1 MRLALPLLIAFA
13 VAAPL
18 PAQPAA
24 APAKSAPRAAP
35 VSKWVNTVTATP
47 QGILIGNPA
56 ARIKLIEF
64 ASYSCNH
71 CKTFHDVG
79 LPALKAK
86 YIATGNVSLE
96 LRSFVRNAPDFAASL
111 MVACQPP
118 RAALAFA
125 DKLFADQAAWFGK
138 FVDLSPEDN
147 QAVAALPQEQQP
159 AALAQRAG
167 LDTWAAANGLP
178 QARSK
183 VCMADKAAQE
193 RLLAIRKEAMEKF
206 ELTGTPAFG
215 INGAPV
221 ADVYDWDNLEPKLQ
235 AALKSPKP

>member
-1 MRLALPLLIAFA
+1 MIARRSALVLLG
-13 VAAPL
+13 VAL
-18 PAQPAA
+18 T
-24 APAKSAPRAAP
+24 AAP
-35 VSKWVNTVTATP
+35 VLAQTKPKTDWANTVTATP

-56 ARIKLIEF
+56 ARIKLVEF
-64 ASYSCNH
+64 ASYSCGH
-71 CKTFHDVG
+71 CKTFHQVG

-86 YIATGNVSLE
+86 YISTGDVSFE
-96 LRSFVRNAPDFAASL
+96 QRSFVRNGPDFAASL

-125 DKLFADQAAWFGK
+125 GKLFAEQEAWFGK
-138 FVDLSPEDN
+138 FVALTPEDN

-178 QARSK
+178 PARSK
-183 VCMADKAAQE
+183 VCLADKAAQDK
-193 RLLAIRKEAMEKF
+193 LLAIRKEAIEKF
-206 ELTGTPAFG
+206 ELKGTPAFG
-215 INGAPV
+215 INGVPV